1 MPFPTITKSEMTQS
15 RPDEGFTVELG
26 NITKVAAIWSPAAGA
41 SLPVIGARFAESQQ
55 PRRSFFWRGLRGYPN
70 TNANPSPGFIIMIAP
85 RTINPEHEPT
95 EDQRDAVVHNGFT
108 ASYRGSRSPRNDAND
123 IAGEAVPVETVRLRG
138 WPDGQR
144 QATPSF
150 APHIARDHIVSLANL
165 VVAPAI
171 QPIVEI
177 NTGHVYGYEALMRG
191 FDRLGLAS
199 PTELLDHAAQSG
211 SLVRLETMLFK
222 RAIAKFASIPKRQRK
237 KLFLNL
243 DGRALNATDE
253 LFAAMAQSVQ
263 AHGLALS
270 DLCIELSER
279 YNNGAAPGFSQIAMQ
294 LRGLGVRMAIDDF
307 GTGFSELKM
316 LCDHSV
322 DYVKID
328 RHFIRGIAE
337 NQRKRLLVTT
347 ITKLAHGLGVRV
359 VAEGVET
366 ESDLFGCREAGCDL
380 VQGYFV
386 GRPTTDVTELPV
398 AYGKISIAIDKHDG
412 NESRLGGF
420 DAASVEHAGGVGAL
434 LGDGQLM

>member
-1 MPFPTITKSEMTQS
+1 
-15 RPDEGFTVELG
+15 
-26 NITKVAAIWSPAAGA
+26 
-41 SLPVIGARFAESQQ
+41 
-55 PRRSFFWRGLRGYPN
+55 
-70 TNANPSPGFIIMIAP
+70 
-85 RTINPEHEPT
+85 
-95 EDQRDAVVHNGFT
+95 
-108 ASYRGSRSPRNDAND
+108 
-123 IAGEAVPVETVRLRG
+123 
-138 WPDGQR
+138 
-144 QATPSF
+144 
-150 APHIARDHIVSLANL
+150 
-165 VVAPAI
+165 
-171 QPIVEI
+171 
-177 NTGHVYGYEALMRG
+177 MRG

-222 RAIAKFASIPKRQRK
+222 RAIAKFASIPKIQRN

-243 DGRALNATDE
+243 DGRALDATDE
-253 LFAAMAQSVQ
+253 LFAVMAQSAQ

-279 YNNGAAPGFSQIAMQ
+279 YNNGAAPRFSQIAMQ
-294 LRGLGVRMAIDDF
+294 LRGLGIRMAIDDF

-337 NQRKRLLVTT
+337 NHRKRLLVTT
-347 ITKLAHGLGVRV
+347 ITNLAHGLGVRV

-366 ESDLFGCREAGCDL
+366 ESDLVGCREAGCDL

-398 AYGKISIAIDKHDG
+398 AYGKIAIAIAKHDG
-412 NESRLGGF
+412 NETRLGGF
-420 DAASVEHAGGVGAL
+420 SAGSVELAGDVGAL
-434 LGDGQLM
+434 LGNAQPMVEDRHHD